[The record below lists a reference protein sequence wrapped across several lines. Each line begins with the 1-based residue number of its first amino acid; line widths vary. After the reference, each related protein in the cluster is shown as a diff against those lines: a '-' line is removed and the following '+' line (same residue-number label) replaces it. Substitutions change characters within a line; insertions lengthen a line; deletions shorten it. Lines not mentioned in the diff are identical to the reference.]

1 MQEIRIAPSVEFN
14 DDYLN
19 AKTDLIKAMQ
29 SISKLT
35 DLQKRILVEEIYG
48 AAYVEALLKM
58 VSSINFQR
66 WKMAASYKKL
76 FKLLID
82 REMKGKELAAK
93 AGISPATLAKMK
105 KDGATVSSDVLVKI
119 CTALNC
125 TMDEIVEIVP
135 EKQN

>member
-66 WKMAASYKKL
+66 
-76 FKLLID
+76 
-82 REMKGKELAAK
+82 
-93 AGISPATLAKMK
+93 
-105 KDGATVSSDVLVKI
+105 
-119 CTALNC
+119 
-125 TMDEIVEIVP
+125 
-135 EKQN
+135 

>member
-14 DDYLN
+14 DDYLT

-58 VSSINFQR
+58 LSSINFQR
-66 WKMAASYKKL
+66 
-76 FKLLID
+76 
-82 REMKGKELAAK
+82 
-93 AGISPATLAKMK
+93 
-105 KDGATVSSDVLVKI
+105 
-119 CTALNC
+119 
-125 TMDEIVEIVP
+125 
-135 EKQN
+135 